1 MSAEDVVG
9 LIRKV
14 LGTGEVEIGDNF
26 FDVGGNSLAAID
38 LIALIQQST
47 GVALPLYDV
56 IRNPTAEGI
65 ALLVAAR
72 AR

>member
-14 LGTGEVEIGDNF
+14 LGTDEVEAGDNF

-38 LIALIQQST
+38 LIALIRQAS
-47 GVALPLYDV
+47 GVALPLFDV

-65 ALLVAAR
+65 AGLVAAH
-72 AR
+72 AQ

>member
-14 LGTGEVEIGDNF
+14 LGTGDVEIADNF

-38 LIALIQQST
+38 LIALIKEAT
-47 GVALPLYDV
+47 GVALPLYDL

-65 ALLVAAR
+65 ARLVEAR
-72 AR
+72 VR

>member
-14 LGTGEVEIGDNF
+14 LGTSDVEPADNF

-38 LIALIQQST
+38 LIALIKEAS
-47 GVALPLYDV
+47 GVSLPLFDV

-65 ALLVAAR
+65 ALLVAAQ